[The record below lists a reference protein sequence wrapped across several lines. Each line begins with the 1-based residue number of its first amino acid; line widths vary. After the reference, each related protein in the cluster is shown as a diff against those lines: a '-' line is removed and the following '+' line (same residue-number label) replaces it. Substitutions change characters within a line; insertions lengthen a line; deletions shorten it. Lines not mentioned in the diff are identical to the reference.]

1 VAVLPSAVSLAL
13 GALLARPVLRTLRR
27 RGWTQANYRGAALPC
42 PTGLVLVGPPLPA
55 LASGYGLRR
64 LTGAPVLAAGA
75 PQAAIFAT
83 GVAALGLLDDRG
95 GHGPQAPRG
104 VRGHLRALG
113 RGPSTGIVKA
123 AGTAALAVCLVIA
136 RSSPV
141 AAHRSRATG
150 RASGLVAA
158 ATLTLAPHLFNL
170 LDLRPGRSLKALALV
185 GGGLTLGTLDLVT
198 AATLGP
204 LLAPGLV
211 LLPIDLRE
219 RGMLGDTGASAA
231 GAIAGLWV
239 VLTLP
244 VRGQA
249 IALATTAL
257 LTAYGELRSIAAL
270 VEGSPLLRQLDSLGR
285 CR

>member
-1 VAVLPSAVSLAL
+1 
-13 GALLARPVLRTLRR
+13 
-27 RGWTQANYRGAALPC
+27 
-42 PTGLVLVGPPLPA
+42 
-55 LASGYGLRR
+55 
-64 LTGAPVLAAGA
+64 
-75 PQAAIFAT
+75 
-83 GVAALGLLDDRG
+83 
-95 GHGPQAPRG
+95 
-104 VRGHLRALG
+104 
-113 RGPSTGIVKA
+113 
-123 AGTAALAVCLVIA
+123 
-136 RSSPV
+136 
-141 AAHRSRATG
+141 
-150 RASGLVAA
+150 LVAA